1 MRRSGRVA
9 KARGAGSRSHAVA
22 VWNKLGE
29 VLVLLKVVGVIGLAL
44 VLSTSP
50 ASAEPAERGPASR
63 TWTADNGD
71 GTFTNP
77 LFYDEFSDPD
87 MIRVGDDFYL
97 TGTTMHA
104 MPGLPILRSR
114 DLVNWRF
121 VAYASDKLDLGPQF
135 RLEDGREI
143 YGQGIWAPSFRHHDG
158 VFYIFSNV
166 NGQTTQ
172 VFRATSPAGP
182 WTRTPMKVSLHDLS
196 VLFDDDGKVYVV
208 WGYDEVLFAQLNDQ
222 LTDIVPGTQ
231 RIIIP
236 KGSGMGE
243 GSHFYKIDG
252 RYYITSA
259 VWDGPMRLAA
269 ARADRPEGPYE
280 VNRAVSID
288 EDFGL
293 AQGNRLEGDRIR
305 PGDPESRGRHS
316 LHQGGVIR
324 TPAGEWWGYSMMDY
338 NAVGRLTALSPVTWK
353 DGWPYFGLP
362 GNLGRTPRAWVKPK
376 TAKVEPISAPYER
389 DDDFSAP
396 TLKPIWQWNHV
407 PVDDK
412 WSLAE
417 RPGFLRLK
425 TQPAKSFW
433 EARNTLTQRAI
444 GPRSSPVVKLDPSGL
459 RPGDVA
465 GLALLNK
472 PYAWIGVERDG
483 DGLSL
488 VQFNAYT
495 GDRARVPIPVG
506 PIWHA
511 DFLAEKSQFSYSADG
526 EHFTPLGGPFDM
538 VFQLKTFQGVRYSL
552 FAYNQAGQAGG
563 HADFDSIR
571 VREPDPH
578 GLMRPIPYGQAV
590 RLTGFGAATGLGV
603 EAGRLQAGPP
613 TPFTVV
619 DMKLGRV
626 ALKSGGAYLA
636 VDPSGGV
643 SLSDGRPGA
652 GQSFQWIETPT
663 GELVLM
669 SLATHRFLRIDP
681 ATGKVFA
688 DSPGPAPDGRDGVR
702 FLWSTGASKSRPA
715 K

>member
-1 MRRSGRVA
+1 MFA
-9 KARGAGSRSHAVA
+9 
-22 VWNKLGE
+22 
-29 VLVLLKVVGVIGLAL
+29 KVVGSISLA
-44 VLSTSP
+44 VALSTSSVSARP
-50 ASAEPAERGPASR
+50 ADAGPAPH

-121 VAYASDKLDLGPQF
+121 VAYASDRLDLGPRF
-135 RLEDGREI
+135 RLENGQQI

-166 NGQTTQ
+166 NGETTQ

-196 VLFDDDGKVYVV
+196 VLFDEDGKVYVV
-208 WGYDEVLFAQLNDQ
+208 WGYDEVQFAQLNDQ

-231 RIIIP
+231 RVIIP

-243 GSHFYKIDG
+243 GAHFYKIDG

-259 VWDGPMRLAA
+259 IWDGPMRLAA

-280 VNRAVSID
+280 VNRAISLD

-293 AQGNRLEGDRIR
+293 AQGNRLDGDRIL
-305 PGDPESRGRHS
+305 PGDSGSRGRRS

-362 GNLGRTPRAWVKPK
+362 GNLGRTPRTWVKPK
-376 TAKVEPISAPYER
+376 TGRPEPISTPYER
-389 DDDFSAP
+389 DDDFSGAR
-396 TLKPIWQWNHV
+396 LKPIWQWNHV
-407 PVDDK
+407 PVDDR
-412 WSLAE
+412 WSLVE
-417 RPGFLRLK
+417 RPGFLRLH
-425 TQPAKSFW
+425 TLPARSFW

-459 RPGDVA
+459 RAGDVA

-483 DGLSL
+483 GRLNL

-495 GDRARVPIPVG
+495 GDRVRIPAPAG
-506 PIWHA
+506 PLWFRADA
-511 DFLAEKSQFSYSADG
+511 DFLTEKSRFSYSVDG
-526 EHFTPLGGPFDM
+526 HHFTPLGGSFDM

-552 FAYNQAGQAGG
+552 FAYNQAGLAGG
-563 HADFDSIR
+563 QADFDSVR
-571 VREPDPH
+571 VHEADPH
-578 GLMRPIPYGQAV
+578 GVMRPIPYGKAI
-590 RLTGFGAATGLGV
+590 RLAGFGALAGLGV
-603 EAGRLQAGPP
+603 DDGHLRAGPP

-619 DMKLGRV
+619 NTKLGRV
-626 ALKSGGAYLA
+626 
-636 VDPSGGV
+636 
-643 SLSDGRPGA
+643 
-652 GQSFQWIETPT
+652 
-663 GELVLM
+663 
-669 SLATHRFLRIDP
+669 
-681 ATGKVFA
+681 
-688 DSPGPAPDGRDGVR
+688 
-702 FLWSTGASKSRPA
+702 
-715 K
+715 